1 MHHPVKSHK
10 NLTLDNSFTLNIQ
23 NLSGVESDIS
33 LFRLGVFGNDVP
45 VDTKLVSEIFNGL
58 DNNHFS
64 DINFPPLTNDDTGVS
79 AVVGGLTIRF
89 FNAPGNQSTYVVA
102 PNTTLNDLNVLLN
115 VATPYPT
122 GTIASGIKMLVNTNP
137 QPPYLK
143 QMNFQIT
150 DSNPVGTSSEIQKV
164 DFITSGIATLT
175 SVGGLYKDTSVA
187 GNGTTSMVSIRDS
200 ANLTYDEL
208 LRSQNGSVLDIKSMA
223 YNLLFAEDS
232 TEQMNR
238 CMRFIKTDINGKGV
252 TYYKC
257 PVKDPYQFQNSIGV
271 IDMGKKADVYTL
283 DGETSFNYTL
293 SPFANCN
300 ITFNYVELTNLML
313 LPFEV
318 LEAQRQGV
326 VLDNINKA
334 DDVKRDIVLE
344 VPAETFA
351 SADGSKDTS
360 SKPDIKSSSNN
371 QKQSKM
377 EKLMKNPLYV
387 VGALVVVYFVFGKQ
401 LGLKK

>member
-1 MHHPVKSHK
+1 
-10 NLTLDNSFTLNIQ
+10 
-23 NLSGVESDIS
+23 
-33 LFRLGVFGNDVP
+33 
-45 VDTKLVSEIFNGL
+45 
-58 DNNHFS
+58 
-64 DINFPPLTNDDTGVS
+64 
-79 AVVGGLTIRF
+79 
-89 FNAPGNQSTYVVA
+89 
-102 PNTTLNDLNVLLN
+102 
-115 VATPYPT
+115 
-122 GTIASGIKMLVNTNP
+122 
-137 QPPYLK
+137 
-143 QMNFQIT
+143 
-150 DSNPVGTSSEIQKV
+150 
-164 DFITSGIATLT
+164 
-175 SVGGLYKDTSVA
+175 
-187 GNGTTSMVSIRDS
+187 
-200 ANLTYDEL
+200 
-208 LRSQNGSVLDIKSMA
+208 
-223 YNLLFAEDS
+223 
-232 TEQMNR
+232 
-238 CMRFIKTDINGKGV
+238 MRFIKTDINGKGV

-257 PVKDPYQFQNSIGV
+257 PVKDPYQFQNSFGV

-360 SKPDIKSSSNN
+360 SKPDIKSSNNNN